1 MLRLANAAPM
11 TMKMTIIGAGAMGC
25 LIGGR
30 LARGGAQ
37 VSFLARGAQLVAL
50 RTHGLTLASAQDE
63 WHGTIPATDDATSLG
78 VQDAVI
84 LCTKAYQLPGAAQYL
99 PALLGEETLVVPAVN
114 GVPWW
119 YFEQHGGEF
128 DGKRL
133 TNLDPDGVLT
143 RAIGTR
149 RIIGCVNYLAGTVT
163 SPGHVHYVHELE
175 RRIVLGELDGRITPR
190 LERLG
195 AAFAAGGFAPV
206 LTEDIR
212 QSIWH
217 KLWGNIAFNPISAL
231 THGTIDQIA
240 EGYHDIDLVTAVM
253 NEARNIADKLGIA
266 LAQTTKSRV
275 EAAAKMRGH
284 KTSML
289 TDIEQGRPTEI
300 EAIVGAVREIGRWM
314 EENTPHLNTLYSLVK
329 LKERFYSPSVATSG
343 Q

>member
-1 MLRLANAAPM
+1 
-11 TMKMTIIGAGAMGC
+11 MKITIIGAGAMGC

-30 LARGGAQ
+30 LLRGGAN
-37 VSFLARGAQLVAL
+37 VSFIARGAQLTAL
-50 RTHGLTLASAQDE
+50 RAQGLTLRSAQDD
-63 WHGTIPATDDATSLG
+63 WHSAVTATNDPSTLG
-78 VQDAVI
+78 VQDAVV
-84 LCTKAYQLPGAAQYL
+84 LATKAYQLPDVAEYL
-99 PALLGEETLVVPAVN
+99 PPLLGVETLIVPAVN

-119 YFEQHGGEF
+119 YFERHGGEF

-133 TNLDPDGVLT
+133 TNLDPNQRLAS
-143 RAIGTR
+143 AIETR
-149 RIIGCVNYLAGTVT
+149 RLIGCVNYLAGTLT
-163 SPGHVHYVHELE
+163 EPGHVHYVHEIE
-175 RRIVLGELDGRITPR
+175 RRIVLGELDGTITPR

-206 LTEDIR
+206 LSDDIR

-275 EAAAKMRGH
+275 DAAAKMRGH

-343 Q
+343 HA

>member
-1 MLRLANAAPM
+1 MALNI
-11 TMKMTIIGAGAMGC
+11 TIIGAGAMGC

-30 LARGGAQ
+30 LARGGHAL
-37 VSFLARGAQLVAL
+37 SFIARGRQLAAL
-50 RTHGLTLASAQDE
+50 RDHGLTLNSEQDH
-63 WHGTIPATDDATSLG
+63 WHGAVRATDDATTLG
-78 VQDAVI
+78 AQDAVI
-84 LCTKAYQLPGAAQYL
+84 LCTKAYQLEGAVAHL
-99 PALLGEETLVVPAVN
+99 APLMDANTLVVPAVN

-119 YFEQHGGEF
+119 YFNQHGGEF
-128 DGKRL
+128 DGRQL
-133 TNLDPDGVLT
+133 TNLDPSGVLAREVDT
-143 RAIGTR
+143 A
-149 RIIGCVNYLAGTVT
+149 RIIGCVNYLAGTLT
-163 SPGHVHYVHELE
+163 QPGHVHYVHELE
-175 RRIVLGELDGRITPR
+175 RRIVLGELNGAITPR
-190 LERLG
+190 LERL
-195 AAFAAGGFAPV
+195 ASAFADGGFAPV
-206 LTEDIR
+206 VTEDIR

-240 EGYHDIDLVTAVM
+240 LGYHDIDLVTAVM

-289 TDIEQGRPTEI
+289 VDIEQGRPTEI

-329 LKERFYSPSVATSG
+329 LKERFYSPSVDTSG
-343 Q
+343 HA